1 MWELTLIGL
10 SFGLIIFSM
19 NVISN
24 NQKRQILHQKIQI
37 EHQKE
42 MIEMLRDIRNSV
54 SNIPMFPD

>member
-19 NVISN
+19 NVISKN
-24 NQKRQILHQKIQI
+24 QKIQI